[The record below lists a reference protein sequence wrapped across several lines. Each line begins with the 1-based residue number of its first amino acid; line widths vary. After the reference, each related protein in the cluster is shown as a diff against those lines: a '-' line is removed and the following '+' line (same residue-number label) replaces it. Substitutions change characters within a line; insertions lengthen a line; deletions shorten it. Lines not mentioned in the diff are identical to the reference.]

1 MPLYKFGDG
10 DLFYNQIKA
19 HPSSSFFVYDSKIFY
34 NNKATEPGSFVTNAT
49 NVPVGH
55 VSLLEYNV
63 DRAAAS
69 DLTLTIGP
77 SSSIETGLDGLRLPH
92 AGPTGPN
99 VRDTGIIYPF
109 VYKGLSRTSFKGIK
123 RVSYI
128 HNYMDG
134 DVITGSYQ
142 MSASITRKRYLASHN
157 FNDAGATGSAL
168 KNSLSYASRMGPHY
182 NFPSGSSVATNVIEI
197 PSIFY
202 GSQIKKGSVDLKY
215 YMTGTLMGR
224 LKDSRQDGALIQS
237 EGTEGSAHD
246 GQIAG
251 VVLYNEGFI
260 ILTGSWDLATTFEGP
275 AGLVDKDHEGTAYFA
290 ADASWLNFGM
300 GANDKVTSTSGL
312 SANVSASFGI
322 NFAGTHKIPTV
333 TMLAHANKGELNYS
347 NNLTYIS
354 ASQTTVPLTGTY
366 QYIEPEKVIKNTHSS
381 SYSDPTGSL
390 VKTTYITKVGIYDE
404 KKKLIGIASLAKPVK
419 KTEDRDLTFK
429 LKLDI

>member
-10 DLFYNQIKA
+10 DLFYNQLKA
-19 HPSSSFFVYDSKIFY
+19 HPSSSFFINDSRIFY
-34 NNKATEPGSFVTNAT
+34 NNKATEPGSFAANAT

-55 VSLLEYNV
+55 ISLFEYNV
-63 DRAAAS
+63 DRAEAFA
-69 DLTLTIGP
+69 DIYNGTTVIGH
-77 SSSIETGLDGLRLPH
+77 SSSAT
-92 AGPTGPN
+92 ASTN
-99 VRDTGIIYPF
+99 VPDTGIIYPF
-109 VYKGLSRTSFKGIK
+109 IYKGLSKTSFKGIK
-123 RVSYI
+123 RADYL
-128 HNYMDG
+128 HNYSDG

-142 MSASITRKRYLASHN
+142 LSSSITRKRYLASHN
-157 FNDAGATGSAL
+157 FNDAGFTGSAL

-182 NFPSGSSVATNVIEI
+182 NFPSGSSVATNVVEI

-202 GSQIKKGSVDLKY
+202 GSRIKKGSVDLKF

-237 EGTEGSAHD
+237 EGYIDAGAND

-260 ILTGSWDLATTFEGP
+260 ILTGSWNLATTFGP
-275 AGLVDKDHEGTAYFA
+275 EAGGIDDKDFLAGDIATANGT
-290 ADASWLNFGM
+290 WLNFGL
-300 GANDKVTSTSGL
+300 GANDQVSSTDERSD
-312 SANVSASFGI
+312 NVSASFGI
-322 NFAGTHKIPTV
+322 NFAGTHKVPTV

-354 ASQTTVPLTGTY
+354 SSQTTLSASSGDHLY
-366 QYIEPEKVIKNTHSS
+366 LEKEKVIKNIHSA
-381 SYSDPTGSL
+381 SYADPSGSL
-390 VKTTYITKVGIYDE
+390 RKTTYITKVGIYDE

-419 KTEDRDLTFK
+419 KTEERDLTFK

>member
-19 HPSSSFFVYDSKIFY
+19 HPSSSFFINDSRIFY
-34 NNKATEPGSFVTNAT
+34 NNKATEPGSFAANAT

-55 VSLLEYNV
+55 VSLFEYNV
-63 DRAAAS
+63 DRAEAFA
-69 DLTLTIGP
+69 DILNGTVVIGH
-77 SSSIETGLDGLRLPH
+77 SSSAT
-92 AGPTGPN
+92 ASAN
-99 VRDTGIIYPF
+99 VPDTGIIYPF
-109 VYKGLSRTSFKGIK
+109 VYKGLSKTSFKGIK
-123 RVSYI
+123 RADYL
-128 HNYMDG
+128 HNYIDG

-142 MSASITRKRYLASHN
+142 LSSSITRKRYLASHN
-157 FNDAGATGSAL
+157 FNDANISGSAL
-168 KNSLSYASRMGPHY
+168 RNSLDFNYRMGDHY
-182 NFPSGSSVATNVIEI
+182 SFPSGSSVATNVVEI

-202 GSQIKKGSVDLKY
+202 GSRIKKGSVDLKF

-237 EGTEGSAHD
+237 DGYIAAGAND

-260 ILTGSWDLATTFEGP
+260 ILTGSWNLATTFEGTS
-275 AGLVDKDHEGTAYFA
+275 GLVDKDHEGTAFSA
-290 ADASWLNFGM
+290 ANASWLNFGM
-300 GANDKVTSTSGL
+300 GANDGVTSTSEETT
-312 SANVSASFGI
+312 NVSASFAI
-322 NFAGTHKIPTV
+322 DFAGTHKVPTV

-354 ASQTTVPLTGTY
+354 SSQTTLSASSGDHLY
-366 QYIEPEKVIKNTHSS
+366 LEKEKVIKNIHSS
-381 SYSDPTGSL
+381 SYADPSGSL
-390 VKTTYITKVGIYDE
+390 KKTTYITKVGIYDE

-419 KTEDRDLTFK
+419 KTEERDLTFK

>member
-34 NNKATEPGSFVTNAT
+34 NNKATEPGSFVANAT

-55 VSLLEYNV
+55 VSLFEYNV
-63 DRAAAS
+63 DRAEAFA
-69 DLTLTIGP
+69 DILNGTVVIGH
-77 SSSIETGLDGLRLPH
+77 SSSAT
-92 AGPTGPN
+92 ASAN
-99 VRDTGIIYPF
+99 VPDTGIIYPF
-109 VYKGLSRTSFKGIK
+109 VYKGLSKTSFKGIK
-123 RVSYI
+123 RADYL
-128 HNYMDG
+128 HNYIDG

-142 MSASITRKRYLASHN
+142 LSASITRKRYLSTHN
-157 FNDAGATGSAL
+157 FNDAGLSGSAL

-202 GSQIKKGSVDLKY
+202 GSRIKKGSVDLKF

-251 VVLYNEGFI
+251 VVLYNEGFV
-260 ILTGSWDLATTFEGP
+260 ILTGSWDLATTFEGST
-275 AGLVDKDHEGTAYFA
+275 GLVDKDHEGTAYAA

-300 GANDKVTSTSGL
+300 GANDKVTPTSEF

-347 NNLTYIS
+347 NNLTYMS
-354 ASQTTVPLTGTY
+354 ASQTTLSASSGDSLY
-366 QYIEPEKVIKNTHSS
+366 LEKEKVIKNIHSS
-381 SYSDPTGSL
+381 SYADPTGSL
-390 VKTTYITKVGIYDE
+390 RKTTYITKVGIYDE

>member
-19 HPSSSFFVYDSKIFY
+19 HPSSSFFINDSRIFY
-34 NNKATEPGSFVTNAT
+34 NNKATEPGSFATNAT

-55 VSLLEYNV
+55 VSLFEYNV
-63 DRAAAS
+63 DRAEAFA
-69 DLTLTIGP
+69 DILNGTIVIGH
-77 SSSIETGLDGLRLPH
+77 SSSAT
-92 AGPTGPN
+92 ASAN
-99 VRDTGIIYPF
+99 VPDTGIIYPF
-109 VYKGLSRTSFKGIK
+109 VYKGLSKTSFKGIK
-123 RVSYI
+123 RADYL
-128 HNYMDG
+128 HNYIDG

-157 FNDAGATGSAL
+157 FNDANLSGSAL
-168 KNSLSYASRMGPHY
+168 KNSLDFHHRMGPHY
-182 NFPSGSSVATNVIEI
+182 SFPSGSSVATNVVEI

-202 GSQIKKGSVDLKY
+202 GSRIKKGSVDLKF

-251 VVLYNEGFI
+251 VVLYNEGFV
-260 ILTGSWDLATTFEGP
+260 ILTGSWDLATTFEGST
-275 AGLVDKDHEGTAYFA
+275 GLVDKDHEGLAYSA
-290 ADASWLNFGM
+290 GDASWLNFGM
-300 GANDKVTSTSGL
+300 GANDRVTSTSAL
-312 SANVSASFGI
+312 SANVSASFGV
-322 NFAGTHKIPTV
+322 NFAGTHKVPTV
-333 TMLAHANKGELNYS
+333 TMLAHANRGELNYS

-354 ASQTTVPLTGTY
+354 ASQTTLSASSGDRLY
-366 QYIEPEKVIKNTHSS
+366 LEKEKVIKNIHSA
-381 SYSDPTGSL
+381 SYADPSGSL
-390 VKTTYITKVGIYDE
+390 KKTTYITKVGIYDE

>member
-19 HPSSSFFVYDSKIFY
+19 HPSSSFFINDSRIFY
-34 NNKATEPGSFVTNAT
+34 NNKATEPGAFVANAT

-55 VSLLEYNV
+55 VSLFEYNV
-63 DRAAAS
+63 DRAEAFA
-69 DLTLTIGP
+69 DIYNGTVVIGH
-77 SSSIETGLDGLRLPH
+77 SSSAT
-92 AGPTGPN
+92 ASAN
-99 VRDTGIIYPF
+99 VPDTGIIYPF
-109 VYKGLSRTSFKGIK
+109 VYKGLSKTSFKGIK
-123 RVSYI
+123 RAEYL
-128 HNYMDG
+128 HNYSDG

-142 MSASITRKRYLASHN
+142 LSSSITRKRYLASHG
-157 FNDAGATGSAL
+157 FNDANISGSAL
-168 KNSLSYASRMGPHY
+168 KNSLDFNYRMGDHY
-182 NFPSGSSVATNVIEI
+182 SFPSGTSVATNVVEI

-202 GSQIKKGSVDLKY
+202 GSRIKKGSVDLKF

-237 EGTEGSAHD
+237 EGYIAEGAND

-260 ILTGSWDLATTFEGP
+260 ILTGSWDLATTFEGSS
-275 AGLVDKDHEGTAYFA
+275 GLVDKDHEGTAYTA
-290 ADASWLNFGM
+290 GNASWLNFGM
-300 GANDKVTSTSGL
+300 GANDKVTSTSEL
-312 SANVSASFGI
+312 SANVSASFAI
-322 NFAGTHKIPTV
+322 DFAGTHKVPTV

-354 ASQTTVPLTGTY
+354 SSQTTLSASSGDHIY
-366 QYIEPEKVIKNTHSS
+366 LEKEKVIKNIHSA
-381 SYSDPTGSL
+381 SYADPSGSL
-390 VKTTYITKVGIYDE
+390 KKTTYITKVGIYDE

-419 KTEDRDLTFK
+419 KTEERDLTFK

>member
-19 HPSSSFFVYDSKIFY
+19 HPSSSFFINDSRIFY
-34 NNKATEPGSFVTNAT
+34 NNKATEPGSFTANAT

-55 VSLLEYNV
+55 VSLFEYNV
-63 DRAAAS
+63 DRAEAFA
-69 DLTLTIGP
+69 DIYNGTVVIGH
-77 SSSIETGLDGLRLPH
+77 SSSTT
-92 AGPTGPN
+92 ASAN
-99 VRDTGIIYPF
+99 VPDTGIIYPF
-109 VYKGLSRTSFKGIK
+109 VYKGLSKISFKGIK
-123 RVSYI
+123 RAEYL
-128 HNYMDG
+128 HNYIDG

-142 MSASITRKRYLASHN
+142 LSSSITRKRYLASHN
-157 FNDAGATGSAL
+157 VNDANLNGSAL
-168 KNSLSYASRMGPHY
+168 KNSLDFHHRMGDHY
-182 NFPSGSSVATNVIEI
+182 SFPSGSSAATNVVEI

-202 GSQIKKGSVDLKY
+202 GSRIKKGSVDLKF

-224 LKDSRQDGALIQS
+224 LRDSRQDGALIQS
-237 EGTEGSAHD
+237 EGYIDEGTND

-260 ILTGSWDLATTFEGP
+260 VLTGSWNLATTFGEGG
-275 AGLVDKDHEGTAYFA
+275 GLDDIDQTGTAISSA
-290 ADASWLNFGM
+290 NGSWLNFGL
-300 GANDKVTSTSGL
+300 GANDKVNLTATKGFSKTN
-312 SANVSASFGI
+312 ASASFGI
-322 NFAGTHKIPTV
+322 DFAGTHKIPTV

-354 ASQTTVPLTGTY
+354 SSQTTLSASSGGHLY
-366 QYIEPEKVIKNTHSS
+366 LEKEKVIKNIHSS
-381 SYSDPTGSL
+381 SYADPTGSL
-390 VKTTYITKVGIYDE
+390 RKTTYITKVGIYDE

>member
-19 HPSSSFFVYDSKIFY
+19 HPSSSFFINDSRIFY
-34 NNKATEPGSFVTNAT
+34 NNKATEPGAFVTNAT

-55 VSLLEYNV
+55 VSLFEYNV
-63 DRAAAS
+63 DRAEAFA
-69 DLTLTIGP
+69 DIYNGTVVIGH
-77 SSSIETGLDGLRLPH
+77 SSSAT
-92 AGPTGPN
+92 ASTN
-99 VRDTGIIYPF
+99 VPDTGIIYPF
-109 VYKGLSRTSFKGIK
+109 VYKGLSKAAFKAVK
-123 RVSYI
+123 RAEYI
-128 HNYMDG
+128 HNYIDG

-142 MSASITRKRYLASHN
+142 LSSSITRKRYLASHN
-157 FNDAGATGSAL
+157 FNDAGLTGSAL

-182 NFPSGSSVATNVIEI
+182 NFPSGSSVATNVVEI

-202 GSQIKKGSVDLKY
+202 GSRIKKGSVDLKF

-251 VVLYNEGFI
+251 VVLYNEGFV
-260 ILTGSWDLATTFEGP
+260 ILTGSWDLATTFEGST
-275 AGLVDKDHEGTAYFA
+275 GLVDKDHEGTAYAA

-300 GANDKVTSTSGL
+300 GANDKVTSTSEL

-333 TMLAHANKGELNYS
+333 TMLAHANKGDLNYS

-354 ASQTTVPLTGTY
+354 ASQTTLSASSGDRLY
-366 QYIEPEKVIKNTHSS
+366 LEKEKVIKNIHSS
-381 SYSDPTGSL
+381 SYADPTGSL
-390 VKTTYITKVGIYDE
+390 RKTTYITKVGIYDE
-404 KKKLIGIASLAKPVK
+404 NKKLIGIASLAKPVK

>member
-19 HPSSSFFVYDSKIFY
+19 HPSSSFFINDSRIFY
-34 NNKATEPGSFVTNAT
+34 NNKATEPGAFVTNAT

-55 VSLLEYNV
+55 VSLFEYNV
-63 DRAAAS
+63 DRAEAFA
-69 DLTLTIGP
+69 DIYNGTVVIGH
-77 SSSIETGLDGLRLPH
+77 SSSAT
-92 AGPTGPN
+92 ASAN
-99 VRDTGIIYPF
+99 VPDTGIIYPF
-109 VYKGLSRTSFKGIK
+109 VYKGLSKTSFKGIK
-123 RVSYI
+123 RADYI
-128 HNYMDG
+128 HNYIDG

-142 MSASITRKRYLASHN
+142 LSSSITRKRYLASHN
-157 FNDAGATGSAL
+157 FNDAGLTGSAL

-182 NFPSGSSVATNVIEI
+182 NFPSGSSVATNVVEI

-202 GSQIKKGSVDLKY
+202 GSRIKKGSVDLKF

-251 VVLYNEGFI
+251 VVLYNEGFV
-260 ILTGSWDLATTFEGP
+260 ILTGSWDLATTFEGST
-275 AGLVDKDHEGTAYFA
+275 GLVDKDHEGTAYAA

-300 GANDKVTSTSGL
+300 GANDKVTSTSEL

-333 TMLAHANKGELNYS
+333 TMLAHANKGDLNYS

-354 ASQTTVPLTGTY
+354 ASQTTLSASSGDRLY
-366 QYIEPEKVIKNTHSS
+366 LEKEKVIKNIHSS
-381 SYSDPTGSL
+381 SYADPTGSL
-390 VKTTYITKVGIYDE
+390 RKTTYITKVGIYDE
-404 KKKLIGIASLAKPVK
+404 NKKLIGIASLAKPVK